1 MLTVVWYDLSMKS
14 CSDYTPTPQPTP
26 DKQSDRQPD
35 KQTDNRTD
43 RKTTRQADI
52 RQTSRPT
59 AKQTDRQTER
69 QMQSAPTR
77 DSDRGKQSNI
87 RTEGHTELQ
96 TDGHASRHRPADRQ
110 PSRHAPRGQP
120 DADTADKLKCFVC
133 VIGGGIVILARRE
146 LSIDPSRMYSLT
158 LRRIPWFLKL
168 PKNTFKYTSRIPT
181 TKKESVAKIHFTY
194 PCNKKGK
201 RRLLRRRGA
210 QTIHDTEW
218 PPRMHAGT
226 RPP

>member
-69 QMQSAPTR
+69 QTEQHTHRRTHRAANRRTR
-77 DSDRGKQSNI
+77 KQAQTGRQTTI
-87 RTEGHTELQ
+87 QTHPPRT
-96 TDGHASRHRPADRQ
+96 
-110 PSRHAPRGQP
+110 
-120 DADTADKLKCFVC
+120 
-133 VIGGGIVILARRE
+133 ARRRHCRQTQVFCLCHRRRVCDPCAAGVVNRP
-146 LSIDPSRMYSLT
+146 LSHVFLDSASDSLV
-158 LRRIPWFLKL
+158 
-168 PKNTFKYTSRIPT
+168 PKASEKHLQ
-181 TKKESVAKIHFTY
+181 IHFTY
-194 PCNKKGK
+194 PYNKKGK
-201 RRLLRRRGA
+201 RRKNSLHVSLQQKRKA
-210 QTIHDTEW
+210 SVAAA
-218 PPRMHAGT
+218 PRSADNT
-226 RPP
+226 